1 MARTTLKVKGMTC
14 NHCVS
19 AVTTALEETP
29 GVRSARVDLDAGQA
43 VVDYDDALA
52 SPRELATVVAAAGY
66 EAESPS

>member
-29 GVRSARVDLDAGQA
+29 GVQSARVDLDAGQA

>member
-1 MARTTLKVKGMTC
+1 MVRTTLKVKGMTC
-14 NHCVS
+14 SHCVA

-43 VVDYDDALA
+43 VVEYDDALA